1 MLSITPVTPA
11 KIMTPEEVEEWEKTH
26 TINETP
32 ELKAAKLEWFR
43 HLLKVLDSPA
53 TPAPNLGTTM
63 VMLPSVIAICSP
75 PLWGECGKSFPL
87 SREAGVPAPHAA
99 ECEFVS
105 NSPDLGV

>member
-1 MLSITPVTPA
+1 MLWITPVTPA

-53 TPAPNLGTTM
+53 TPAPKNSGMMIRTGL
-63 VMLPSVIAICSP
+63 LPSMIAINS
-75 PLWGECGKSFPL
+75 L
-87 SREAGVPAPHAA
+87 SKPKQ
-99 ECEFVS
+99 
-105 NSPDLGV
+105 

>member
-53 TPAPNLGTTM
+53 TPAPKNCGMMIRAGL
-63 VMLPSVIAICSP
+63 LPSMIAINS
-75 PLWGECGKSFPL
+75 L
-87 SREAGVPAPHAA
+87 SKPKQ
-99 ECEFVS
+99 
-105 NSPDLGV
+105 

>member
-43 HLLKVLDSPA
+43 HLLSLMHKEKIGGE
-53 TPAPNLGTTM
+53 NGTTQ
-63 VMLPSVIAICSP
+63 I
-75 PLWGECGKSFPL
+75 
-87 SREAGVPAPHAA
+87 
-99 ECEFVS
+99 
-105 NSPDLGV
+105 

>member
-11 KIMTPEEVEEWEKTH
+11 KIMTPEEVEEWDKTH

-63 VMLPSVIAICSP
+63 IMLPSVIAICSP
-75 PLWGECGKSFPL
+75 PLCGEIKGNRVVRPRL
-87 SREAGVPAPHAA
+87 MQEGGVP
-99 ECEFVS
+99 
-105 NSPDLGV
+105 